1 MRRYEMHHM
10 QQDVTVQY
18 RGGCRIEVGAE
29 CVESSRGSVVLM
41 WRARER
47 VLTESERELE
57 RERDLERLRGVRF
70 LETRETTYTAAP
82 RHPLARALSRRYT
95 L

>member
-1 MRRYEMHHM
+1 MRGEYS
-10 QQDVTVQY
+10 
-18 RGGCRIEVGAE
+18 
-29 CVESSRGSVVLM
+29 VESAWRVLMWRVRGEYSLSRVVLM